1 MYELECLT
9 QVEGSEKITTEECS
23 PLYGMCYPDVE
34 GCCGPDCSPN

>member
-9 QVEGSEKITTEECS
+9 IFDDDVEYIDECS
-23 PLYGMCYPDVE
+23 PFFGACYPDVE